1 MIIDREFMKDLDARL
16 LFQAMVGTIGIEN
29 ANTKQEVYVEM
40 QEAIEKGELG
50 QEEECECPLCKLD
63 EMQKRIEKLE
73 LTHDV
78 HNDNNKL
85 QFARL
90 FKAMKLGEK

>member
-29 ANTKQEVYVEM
+29 AKTILEVYVEM

-50 QEEECECPLCKLD
+50 QEEECECPLCKL
-63 EMQKRIEKLE
+63 EKRIEKLE